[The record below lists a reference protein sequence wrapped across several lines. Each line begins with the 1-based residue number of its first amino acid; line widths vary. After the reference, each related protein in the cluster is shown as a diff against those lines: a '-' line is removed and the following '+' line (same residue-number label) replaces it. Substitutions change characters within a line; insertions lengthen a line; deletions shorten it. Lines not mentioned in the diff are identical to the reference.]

1 MAPKR
6 KHLQTPSGAY
16 DKNFEQK
23 MNQHNMWI
31 TPLHKTHVK
40 PNNHDHIKRIMEAEL
55 PPDLV
60 TELRLQYLD
69 FIERNDKGSQEALFG
84 FAIPTIQG
92 EVDGPY
98 ERNRLFNNMC
108 LGHSFK
114 DAKPDHFEGVD
125 PRHISSEVAVS
136 LSKMIIPTNTRPT
149 KDPAAP
155 NYFLEVK
162 VVNQDA
168 NVARLQAAHD
178 GILGA
183 RAMYSLQNYRRQ
195 PPITDGNAYTFS
207 VTYQPFMLTIYA
219 IHITASRD
227 GTRLRYNVT
236 EIDSHSMKKEEDF
249 IKGVTACRNIRALAK
264 KFRRRFV
271 KEANKRAPSSASQ
284 SFSTSGG
291 ISDLSETDPEEST
304 DSEVDAEASGS
315 GHRKGSKSYKNNR
328 GPESAKLQETVGMS
342 PIEESVA
349 EDTDSAE
356 EEEDAG
362 SSEDESDEEQ
372 EPADASINMSFL
384 SAPIPP
390 FATGGYHLRS
400 RKRREEVP
408 DDSPR
413 ERQRRKKIVWK
424 G

>member
-1 MAPKR
+1 
-6 KHLQTPSGAY
+6 
-16 DKNFEQK
+16 

-31 TPLHKTHVK
+31 TPLHKTNVK
-40 PNNHDHIKRIMEAEL
+40 PNNHDEIKRIMEAEL

-60 TELRLQYLD
+60 SELRLQYTD
-69 FIERNDKGSQEALFG
+69 FIRKNDKGSQEALFG
-84 FAIPTIQG
+84 SAIPTIQG

-98 ERNRLFNNMC
+98 ERNRLFNNMS
-108 LGHSFK
+108 LGDSFK

-125 PRHISSEVAVS
+125 PRHISLEVAVS
-136 LSKMIIPTNTRPT
+136 LSKAIIPTNTRPT

-162 VVNQDA
+162 VANQDGS
-168 NVARLQAAHD
+168 VARLQAAHD

-183 RAMYSLQNYRRQ
+183 RAMYSLQNYRRETQ
-195 PPITDGNAYTFS
+195 ITDGNAYTFS

-227 GTRLRYNVT
+227 GRLRYNVT

-271 KEANKRAPSSASQ
+271 KEANERAPNSISQ
-284 SFSTSGG
+284 SFSTSDGM
-291 ISDLSETDPEEST
+291 SDLSQT
-304 DSEVDAEASGS
+304 DSEGSTDLEIDAGASGS
-315 GHRKGSKSYKNNR
+315 GHRKGSKPSNNNR
-328 GPESAKLQETVGMS
+328 GPRATQLQETVGMS
-342 PIEESVA
+342 PIEESVD
-349 EDTDSAE
+349 ENTESAE
-356 EEEDAG
+356 GGEDAE
-362 SSEDESDEEQ
+362 SSEDESDDEADAGDQEPGEEQ

-390 FATGGYHLRS
+390 FATGSHRLRN
-400 RKRREEVP
+400 RRRLEESP

-413 ERQRRKKIVWK
+413 KRRRQREIN
-424 G
+424 